1 MLESIWQKNSY
12 IFISRIIS
20 VNDSAVMISIWTDKT
35 YGNLQCC
42 RCLFIFHDIFHT
54 CWSIQ
59 LSCIFKVSR
68 APTSHYHNI
77 LVIVLLDTRNYVTV
91 WMTLSCYSMQ
101 LRSIHCILISSW
113 VFTLVYILHGACL
126 AHIWLY
132 GISISCVLTTLL
144 YIHLCMSCSYMV
156 MVVCY
161 IYWPPSTHIVIYLF
175 VAVLLILD

>member
-1 MLESIWQKNSY
+1 
-12 IFISRIIS
+12 
-20 VNDSAVMISIWTDKT
+20 MISIKTDKT

-77 LVIVLLDTRNYVTV
+77 MVIVLLDTRNYVTV

-113 VFTLVYILHGACL
+113 VFTLVYITWCVSCPYLIIW
-126 AHIWLY
+126 HINFLCIDHIIIYSFVHVLLIYSYGCMLY
-132 GISISCVLTTLL
+132 LLTTKYSYCYIFICGCPAYIRLVLTLL
-144 YIHLCMSCSYMV
+144 YITFCLSSYCSY
-156 MVVCY
+156 Y
-161 IYWPPSTHIVIYLF
+161 ILS
-175 VAVLLILD
+175 